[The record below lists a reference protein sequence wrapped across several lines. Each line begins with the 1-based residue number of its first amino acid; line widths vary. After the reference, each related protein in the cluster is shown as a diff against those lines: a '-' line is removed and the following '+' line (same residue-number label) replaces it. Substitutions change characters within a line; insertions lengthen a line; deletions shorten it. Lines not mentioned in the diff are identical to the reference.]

1 MIKKAK
7 KLLIFGFFALVIPV
21 VSSAQQTNTMYFM
34 PRLPQMSFM
43 NPAFQPECNFYLSFP
58 GISEVNLNMGNN
70 SLSYNDIIFDSPVN
84 DSLITF
90 LHPQADPADFLSQLK
105 PSNDLFTEFSTN
117 IFGFGFRAGQGY
129 FSFHIKERSQL
140 NFSYPKDFMTFMLEG
155 NQQMKGQTMD
165 FNHFNLFTNHHLEYS
180 MGYAGQ
186 VGNKLGFGVRVKYLN
201 GIANLQSK
209 QFDLQMYT
217 STSGDSL
224 AVNSHIDMRGSMP
237 LDVEPDSLGFID
249 QVEEIEPSVSD
260 VFANPGIAL
269 DFGVTYQLTDE
280 LEISA
285 SVTDLGFI
293 NYNNFVHNYT
303 INGDFSFTGIDVS
316 SEFDEGEN
324 NFEPAEQITDSL
336 KEQIQFSYAENQF
349 LHFLGPRIY
358 VGGNYRLN
366 DRVDLGLVSRTRF
379 LGGELKQSFTLS
391 ANTRPIR
398 GVSLSASY
406 SVMNRAYNN
415 LGLGLGLRLGPFQV
429 YTVSDVIS
437 AGLWPEST
445 RAFNLRFG
453 LNFVF
458 GCNRE
463 KRLLDDE
470 PMIR

>member
-90 LHPQADPADFLSQLK
+90 LHPQAEPADFLSQLK

-140 NFSYPKDFMTFMLEG
+140 NFSYPKDFMTFLLEG

-165 FNHFNLFTNHHLEYS
+165 LNHFNLFTNHHLEYS

-186 VGNKLGFGVRVKYLN
+186 VGDKLGFGVRIKYLN

-293 NYNNFVHNYT
+293 NYNNYVHNYT

-316 SEFDEGEN
+316 SEFDDGES

-379 LGGELKQSFTLS
+379 LGGELRQSFTLS